1 MIQGTFISLRTRKPD
16 CFIPLTNTNAPAL
29 SERKSSEQILRP
41 TACPELLS
49 TRDTV
54 NILPRHCAGLAF
66 IHREKNSSQLAAE
79 ETAPPGTNY
88 FILRGT

>member
-66 IHREKNSSQLAAE
+66 IHREKKFFPAGS
-79 ETAPPGTNY
+79 
-88 FILRGT
+88 

>member
-1 MIQGTFISLRTRKPD
+1 M
-16 CFIPLTNTNAPAL
+16 PLL
-29 SERKSSEQILRP
+29 SEGKSSEQILGP
-41 TACPELLS
+41 TACPELPS
-49 TRDTV
+49 TRDMV
-54 NILPRHCAGLAF
+54 NILPRRCAGLAF